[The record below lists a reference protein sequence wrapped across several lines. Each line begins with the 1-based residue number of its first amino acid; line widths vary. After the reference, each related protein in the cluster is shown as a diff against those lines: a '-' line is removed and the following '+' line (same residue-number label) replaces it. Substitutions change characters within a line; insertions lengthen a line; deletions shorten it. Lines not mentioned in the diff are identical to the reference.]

1 MMCVNETFP
10 PRVRFKWF
18 VITVR
23 LSIINFAGIARTL
36 VAVGTESDAS
46 IEATTRPATP
56 RRGSKVAAPGVFK
69 TGAGLTG
76 ACAGVGVE
84 TCGVAATGA
93 AGATGVETCATG
105 VAATGAETCG
115 AACAT
120 GAAATGAGA
129 ETFCAALGTG
139 GVPPFGAGLA
149 CAALAEVV
157 ATGADVAASGE

>member
-56 RRGSKVAAPGVFK
+56 RSGSKVAAPGVFK

-93 AGATGVETCATG
+93 AGATGA
-105 VAATGAETCG
+105 AATGAGTETTG
-115 AACAT
+115 AT

-129 ETFCAALGTG
+129 ETLCAALGTG

-149 CAALAEVV
+149 CAVFAEVV
-157 ATGADVAASGE
+157 ATGADVAAPGE